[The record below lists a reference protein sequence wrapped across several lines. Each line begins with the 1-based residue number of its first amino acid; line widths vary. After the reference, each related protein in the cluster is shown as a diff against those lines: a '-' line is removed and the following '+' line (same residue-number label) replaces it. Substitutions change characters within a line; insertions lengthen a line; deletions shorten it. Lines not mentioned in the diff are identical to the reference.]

1 MAHPALSFPQDVYIL
16 NATDALAF
24 TDGSYIYAVQNTTG
38 SAINATCIGNLF
50 TYQSDAYK
58 PIATG
63 QTIAI
68 PSGATLYGRFTSV
81 TGASAGLIA
90 YVK

>member
-1 MAHPALSFPQDVYIL
+1 MSHPTQAFPQDVYIL
-16 NATDALAF
+16 SSTNALAF
-24 TDGSYIYAVQNTTG
+24 TDGSCVYAVHNPTNA
-38 SAINATCIGNLF
+38 AIASTCIGNLF

-63 QTIAI
+63 QAI
-68 PSGATLYGRFTSV
+68 SIQPGATLYGRFTSV
-81 TGASAGLIA
+81 VGAGLIC

>member
-1 MAHPALSFPQDVYIL
+1 MAHPTQAFPQDAYIL
-16 NATDALAF
+16 HTTNALAF
-24 TDGSYIYAVQNTTG
+24 TDGSYVYAVHNPTA
-38 SAINATCIGNLF
+38 SPIDSTCIGNLF

-58 PIATG
+58 PIAGG

-68 PSGATLYGRFTSV
+68 QPGATLYGRFTSV
-81 TGASAGLIA
+81 VGAGLIC